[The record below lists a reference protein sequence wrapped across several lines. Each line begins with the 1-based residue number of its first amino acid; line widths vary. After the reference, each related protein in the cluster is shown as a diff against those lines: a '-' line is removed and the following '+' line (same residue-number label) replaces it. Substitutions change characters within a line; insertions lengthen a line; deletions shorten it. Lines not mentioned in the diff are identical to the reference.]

1 MHDSE
6 VQPGDLSPDRLWR
19 WDGAHWVP
27 TESIPPQA
35 GMAPSSNPRSLAATG
50 GGVIAM
56 VSGLLIIVAC
66 ALPFVHYTDSQ
77 EPTSP
82 SIFNT
87 GFTPSNGFAVE
98 PVGVALIA
106 FAAGVVLIAWTNR
119 IGRAIGS
126 GVLIAF
132 GVQTVLLFLGYV
144 ALAVFSTSAQVRPG
158 GLVGVLAG
166 FMLIAAGAASL
177 ASVFA
182 RDPARAI

>member
-1 MHDSE
+1 LGANGVDSTAGRDGSI
-6 VQPGDLSPDRLWR
+6 VQSAVAGRDWR
-19 WDGAHWVP
+19 WGDCHGVWAVDH
-27 TESIPPQA
+27 
-35 GMAPSSNPRSLAATG
+35 RRLRAALCPLH
-50 GGVIAM
+50 
-56 VSGLLIIVAC
+56 GL
-66 ALPFVHYTDSQ
+66 Q

-106 FAAGVVLIAWTNR
+106 FAIGVVLIAWTNR
-119 IGRAIGS
+119 IARAIGS

-132 GVQTVLLFLGYV
+132 GVQTVLLFFGYV